1 MGLSY
6 SFLRCSNNDEAKRN
20 QNSNEGVWLSASHST
35 FRTIY
40 VQLAKK
46 TASVRILQGKLLQ
59 TAGNFVPGARKELGA
74 QKGLLA
80 NPGKARL
87 HQAGSRHSKNIIL
100 TSGTSRPV
108 LPCLQNKPHCCY
120 TSLLRKHIP
129 IELGKES
136 PYPSQVKG
144 CHKEQQCFQISM
156 YRHSISFSKLKHFNV
171 KGQL

>member
-6 SFLRCSNNDEAKRN
+6 SFLRCSNNHEAKRN
-20 QNSNEGVWLSASHST
+20 QNSNEGVWMSASHST

-40 VQLAKK
+40 VQLAKT
-46 TASVRILQGKLLQ
+46 TASGRIPQGTLLQ
-59 TAGNFVPGARKELGA
+59 TAGHFVLGAQKELGA

-87 HQAGSRHSKNIIL
+87 HQAGSRHSKNIIM

-108 LPCLQNKPHCCY
+108 LPCLQNKPHCSR

-129 IELGKES
+129 TELGKAS
-136 PYPSQVKG
+136 PCPSQAKG
-144 CHKEQQCFQISM
+144 YHNEQQRFQISTH
-156 YRHSISFSKLKHFNV
+156 RHSISFSKLKRFNV